1 MIELAGYSALVTGGT
16 RGLGYAI
23 ATLLAELHARVTV
36 TGTAPDGAR
45 PAGCAYLAC
54 DFDDSAATAEF
65 ARSQGVVGYDI
76 LVNNAGINKVA
87 PVAEYAPADFSRIQQ
102 VNVTAPFLLC
112 QALAPGMAER
122 GFGRIV
128 NITSVW
134 GVVSR
139 PGRAAYSTS
148 KFGLFGLTRALAL
161 EYAGR
166 GVLVNGLAPGFVDTE
181 LTRRVLGA
189 EGIAEMRS
197 CIPVGRLAKPEE
209 IARVCAFL
217 ASPANTYLTGQNVV
231 VDGGFTS
238 A

>member
-23 ATLLAELHARVTV
+23 ATLLVELHARVTV

-45 PAGCAYLAC
+45 PAGCGYLAC
-54 DFDDSAATAEF
+54 DFANPVTTAEF
-65 ARSQGVVGYDI
+65 AGAQAAVGYDI
-76 LVNNAGINKVA
+76 LVNNAGINKVG
-87 PVAEYAPADFSRIQQ
+87 PVAEYDPADFARVQQ
-102 VNVTAPFLLC
+102 VNVMAPFLLC
-112 QALAPGMAER
+112 QALAPGMAAR

-139 PGRAAYSTS
+139 PGRAAYSAS
-148 KFGLFGLTRALAL
+148 KFGLLGLTRALAL
-161 EYAGR
+161 EYADR
-166 GVLVNGLAPGFVDTE
+166 GVLVNGVAPGFVDTD
-181 LTRRVLGA
+181 LTRQVLGQAGMA
-189 EGIAEMRS
+189 EVERL
-197 CIPVGRLAKPEE
+197 IPAGRLAKAEE

-217 ASPANTYLTGQNVV
+217 VSPANTYLTGQNVV